1 METVTYTDIVNKTNS
16 LYKINAFNV
25 AAALTKHFNIN
36 FISPYIKIPEIIFP
50 NSDSYYTMLASEKS
64 LSKNWDNSV
73 EDSAWAH
80 L

>member
-1 METVTYTDIVNKTNS
+1 METLIYTDTGSKTNS
-16 LYKINAFNV
+16 LYIINSFNE
-25 AAALTKHFNIN
+25 ATALTKHFNID
-36 FISPYIKIPEIIFP
+36 FISPYLKIPEIIFP

-64 LSKNWDNSV
+64 LAKNWDNSI